1 MRLAVLNSRV
11 HAFDKIEC
19 GGGSMSSQ
27 FEEKSDFDY
36 FLDGLS
42 ILMVIILIVLAL
54 PIGLFV
60 AAYLGLLKQL
70 FFR

>member
-1 MRLAVLNSRV
+1 
-11 HAFDKIEC
+11 
-19 GGGSMSSQ
+19 MSSQ
-27 FEEKSDFDY
+27 FEEKSDFGY

-60 AAYLGLLKQL
+60 AAYLGLLKRL